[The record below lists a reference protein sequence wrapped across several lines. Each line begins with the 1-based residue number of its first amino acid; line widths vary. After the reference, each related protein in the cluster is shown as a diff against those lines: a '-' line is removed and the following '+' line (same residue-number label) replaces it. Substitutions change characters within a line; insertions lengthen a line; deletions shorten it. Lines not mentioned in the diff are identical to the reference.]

1 VSIIELQRRA
11 RRLGEIRTGT
21 TRTELRTKNGKQVEV
36 TFPVSLETFR
46 LTSQDRRLL
55 EQAAAL
61 WGGEVAEWDGKWEV
75 VTDAPELPVLI
86 PPQNPDGIVWYETWT
101 KAGLAKR
108 CDGEHIVNTA
118 GDPPPCNCDPDN
130 RECKPITRVQLMLP
144 DLADIGVWLLSST
157 GWNAATELNSS
168 LNWVLRRMTQTGE
181 LAPASL
187 ALEQREVKRPGGPV
201 KQFVVPVLRF
211 QDRLGDL
218 LGLSDGGGF
227 SSLPSPSD
235 AAGESGSPDSPPGDP
250 PTLPDMPDT
259 IKARLVDAG
268 GPIHVETFPAEP
280 DTGEDSDIASGVD
293 DETVVEFPT
302 PNDEQ
307 WALLLDTIAEDPVE
321 GTMDVIEERVRRLY
335 RLMRENGIEHWGGD
349 ALHAMLAKHHA
360 VEHVRDLKRA
370 ELEKF
375 AKTSWM
381 HAEGAVANG

>member
-1 VSIIELQRRA
+1 MSLLDRQRQVREIG
-11 RRLGEIRTGT
+11 RIRTGT
-21 TRTELRTKNGKQVEV
+21 KGEKG
-36 TFPVSLETFR
+36 FPIALDTFR
-46 LTSQDRRLL
+46 LTTSSHSIVER
-55 EQAAAL
+55 AAGL
-61 WGGEVAEWDGKWEV
+61 WGGTVQPWDNQYELVTETAELFVEVPWQDPDQMSYYELWSAAGIKKRCNGV
-75 VTDAPELPVLI
+75 TILNTDAL
-86 PPQNPDGIVWYETWT
+86 
-101 KAGLAKR
+101 
-108 CDGEHIVNTA
+108 
-118 GDPPPCNCDPDN
+118 PPCNCDPEN
-130 RECKPITRVQLMLP
+130 RECKPHTRLRLFLP
-144 DLADIGVWLLSST
+144 DLTGINGSWMLAST
-157 GWNAATELNSS
+157 GYFAAD
-168 LNWVLRRMTQTGE
+168 E
-181 LAPASL
+181 LAGVIDEMQRRVDTRQRIPYAVL
-187 ALEQREVKRPGGPV
+187 GLEQRETPG
-201 KQFVVPVLRF
+201 KQFVVPTLTFTGAFR
-211 QDRLGDL
+211 D
-218 LGLSDGGGF
+218 LSDGGGF